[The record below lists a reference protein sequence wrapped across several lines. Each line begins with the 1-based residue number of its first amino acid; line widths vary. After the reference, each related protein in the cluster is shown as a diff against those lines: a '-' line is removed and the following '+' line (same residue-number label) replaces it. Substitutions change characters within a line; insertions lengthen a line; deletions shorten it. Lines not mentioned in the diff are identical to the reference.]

1 MMNRILSLVFLI
13 CLFSCKQKAE
23 KVQVQK
29 GVSKEVNLKEIDSE
43 EVRTI
48 STMVTD
54 YDTLINRVKKRGDVE
69 AYYELFYSFKDCCF
83 RESTDSVMVYSK
95 IMAEKFNYE
104 RAYWDYYSAFL
115 EKYHI
120 DYSNFPQIDISKI
133 DKKEKGK
140 LENWFKMMIRKKLMT
155 QQAFDSIKR

>member
-1 MMNRILSLVFLI
+1 MKNKILGLI
-13 CLFSCKQKAE
+13 LLLFLFSCKE
-23 KVQVQK
+23 KVEQVQVK
-29 GVSKEVNLKEIDSE
+29 KEIPEEINQE

-48 STMVTD
+48 SAMVTN
-54 YDTLINRVKKRGDVE
+54 YDTLINRVKKRGDLD
-69 AYYELFYSFKDCCF
+69 AYDELYYGFKDCCF

-104 RAYWDYYSAFL
+104 RAYSDYYAAFL

-133 DKKEKGK
+133 DKKEREK
-140 LENWFKMMIRKKLMT
+140 LESWFKIMIKKKLMT
-155 QQAFDSIKR
+155 QQTFDSIKK

>member
-1 MMNRILSLVFLI
+1 MGNKILGLVFLL
-13 CLFSCKQKAE
+13 CLFSCKE
-23 KVQVQK
+23 KVEQVQAQ
-29 GVSKEVNLKEIDSE
+29 KEIPKEIDQE

-54 YDTLINRVKKRGDVE
+54 YDTLINRVKKRGDLD
-69 AYYELFYSFKDCCF
+69 AYDELYYGFKDCCF

-104 RAYWDYYSAFL
+104 RAYSDYYSAFL

-120 DYSNFPQIDISKI
+120 DYSSFPEIDISKI
-133 DKKEKGK
+133 DKKEKEK
-140 LENWFKMMIRKKLMT
+140 LENWFKVMIKKKLMT
-155 QQAFDSIKR
+155 QQTFDSIKR

>member
-1 MMNRILSLVFLI
+1 MGNRILALIFLL
-13 CLFSCKQKAE
+13 CLFSCKE
-23 KVQVQK
+23 KVEQVQK
-29 GVSKEVNLKEIDSE
+29 EIPEEIDSE

-54 YDTLINRVKKRGDVE
+54 YDTLINRVKKRGDLD
-69 AYYELFYSFKDCCF
+69 AYDELYYGFKDCCF

-104 RAYWDYYSAFL
+104 RAYSDYYSAFL

-120 DYSNFPQIDISKI
+120 DYSNFPQIDISKM
-133 DKKEKGK
+133 DKKEKEK
-140 LENWFKMMIRKKLMT
+140 LENWFKVMIRKKLMT
-155 QQAFDSIKR
+155 QQTFDSIKK